1 MRKRTI
7 GRTSSVQRP
16 LAGLALVAVLAIAS
30 GLTAG
35 VAKAGPAYDLSR
47 PELEA
52 VLADL
57 IAWLPG
63 GWDSYPQIH
72 FERRYRVPAEGE
84 HAHWFHVFERID
96 APQIGEVVF
105 YGQINEGGR
114 DAPVMHRSQILYK
127 VWIDEQRGAVVINGQ
142 GPADPDK
149 YVDLHKHPELW
160 KEVRMRDPAA
170 INCDF
175 LWRRSGEQIVGVL
188 DGKTEAGRAA
198 GPGTCSYMVN
208 KTDVRFVADAEW
220 VLSPEVFWDYDINMM
235 AGHQFVGRKDRTHIR
250 MYRAR
255 NYDCRVRDAA
265 GDRTWSAYDRG
276 AKIAVK
282 AADGRDLQLMLLRAH
297 LPDAAGKGMFDRLHL
312 MVQKPG
318 EEAPI
323 HDAQFEPRAGTVQ
336 TGYAGIEA
344 SCTLNA
350 ARFVA
355 AAAP

>member
-1 MRKRTI
+1 MQAQS
-7 GRTSSVQRP
+7 TSRPMGTRRP
-16 LAGLALVAVLAIAS
+16 LPGMLLGALLALAAAIVPAR
-30 GLTAG
+30 
-35 VAKAGPAYDLSR
+35 VWAGPAYDLSK

-63 GWDSYPQIH
+63 GWDSYPQVH
-72 FERRYRVPAEGE
+72 FERRYRVPVEGE
-84 HAHWFHVFERID
+84 HAHWYHVFERID
-96 APQIGEVVF
+96 APQIGEIVF

-114 DAPVMHRSQILYK
+114 DAPLMYRSQILYK

-142 GPADPDK
+142 GPADPEK

-160 KEVRMRDPAA
+160 KEVRMRDPQA

-175 LWRRSGEQIVGVL
+175 LWRRDGEQIFGVL
-188 DGKTEAGRAA
+188 DGKTEAGRTA
-198 GPGTCSYMVN
+198 GPGSCTYMVN

-220 VLSPEVFWDYDINMM
+220 VLSPEVFWDYDINLM

-255 NYDCRVRDAA
+255 NYDCRVRDASGERA
-265 GDRTWSAYDRG
+265 WSAYDRG
-276 AKIAVK
+276 AKLAVK

-297 LPDAAGKGMFDRLHL
+297 LPDAEGKGMFDRLHL

-323 HDAQFEPRAGTVQ
+323 HDAQFEPRAGALQ
-336 TGYAGIEA
+336 ANYAGIDA
-344 SCTLNA
+344 SCTLNP
-350 ARFVA
+350 ARFVTA
-355 AAAP
+355 AAR

>member
-1 MRKRTI
+1 MQAQS
-7 GRTSSVQRP
+7 TSRPMGTHRP
-16 LAGLALVAVLAIAS
+16 LPGMLLGALLALAAAIVPARVA
-30 GLTAG
+30 
-35 VAKAGPAYDLSR
+35 AGPAYDLSK

-72 FERRYRVPAEGE
+72 YERRYRVPVEGE
-84 HAHWFHVFERID
+84 HAHWYHVFERID

-127 VWIDEQRGAVVINGQ
+127 VWIDEARGAVVINGQ
-142 GPADPDK
+142 GPADPEK
-149 YVDLHKHPELW
+149 YIDLHLRPELW
-160 KEVRMRDPAA
+160 KEVRMRDPQA

-175 LWRRSGEQIVGVL
+175 LWRRDGEQIFGVL
-188 DGKTEAGRAA
+188 DGKTEAGRTA
-198 GPGTCSYMVN
+198 GPGSCTYMVN

-220 VLSPEVFWDYDINMM
+220 VLSPEVFWDYDINLM

-255 NYDCRVRDAA
+255 NYDCRVRDASGERA
-265 GDRTWSAYDRG
+265 WSAYDRG
-276 AKIAVK
+276 AKLAVK
-282 AADGRDLQLMLLRAH
+282 ATDGRDLQLMLLRAH
-297 LPDAAGKGMFDRLHL
+297 LPDAEGKGMFDRLHL

-323 HDAQFEPRAGTVQ
+323 HDAQFEPRAGSLQ
-336 TGYAGIEA
+336 ANYAGIDA
-344 SCTLNA
+344 SCTLNP
-350 ARFVA
+350 ARFVTA
-355 AAAP
+355 AAR